1 MTYRQENKLSH
12 MHGNTSQAQTMLME
26 VHILKDWSVGLFF
39 KGAVD
44 FFSFQYVELYVYRL
58 EFNFQELCTSLLEDT
73 LLFLMLLLISCP
85 FEKL

>member
-1 MTYRQENKLSH
+1 MEILT
-12 MHGNTSQAQTMLME
+12 QAQTMLME
-26 VHILKDWSVGLFF
+26 VHILKDWSVGLAF

-44 FFSFQYVELYVYRL
+44 LLSFQYVELYVCRL